1 MTALLVLGLNN
12 RNTIITSHIISLF
25 LKYYFY
31 RLQIL
36 QKREEKWIK
45 FGEKLL

>member
-12 RNTIITSHIISLF
+12 QNTIITAHIISLF
-25 LKYYFY
+25 LRYHFY
-31 RLQIL
+31 RLQIF

-45 FGEKLL
+45 FGGKLL